1 MTWGGFGRPILFI
14 GVRRI
19 DHPSLRRLNN
29 WEMTVYTMYMAT
41 MVVCLVAILIV
52 FELLDQ
58 RPVK

>member
-1 MTWGGFGRPILFI
+1 MTWGGFGRPLIFI
-14 GVRRI
+14 SVRRI
-19 DHPSLRRLNN
+19 DRPSLGRLNN

-52 FELLDQ
+52 FELIDQ

>member
-1 MTWGGFGRPILFI
+1 MTWGGFGHPLLFI
-14 GVRRI
+14 SVRRI
-19 DHPSLRRLNN
+19 DRASLGRLNN

-52 FELLDQ
+52 FELIDQ

>member
-1 MTWGGFGRPILFI
+1 MTWGGFGRPLLFI

-19 DHPSLRRLNN
+19 DRPSLGRLNN

-52 FELLDQ
+52 FELIDQ

>member
-1 MTWGGFGRPILFI
+1 MTWGGFGRPLLFI

-19 DHPSLRRLNN
+19 DHPSLGRLNN

-52 FELLDQ
+52 FELIDQ

>member
-1 MTWGGFGRPILFI
+1 MTWGGFGRPLLFI

-19 DHPSLRRLNN
+19 DPPSLGRLNN

-41 MVVCLVAILIV
+41 MVVFLVAILIV
-52 FELLDQ
+52 FELVDQ

>member
-1 MTWGGFGRPILFI
+1 MTWGGFGHPLLFI

-19 DHPSLRRLNN
+19 DRPSLGRLNN

-52 FELLDQ
+52 FELIDQ